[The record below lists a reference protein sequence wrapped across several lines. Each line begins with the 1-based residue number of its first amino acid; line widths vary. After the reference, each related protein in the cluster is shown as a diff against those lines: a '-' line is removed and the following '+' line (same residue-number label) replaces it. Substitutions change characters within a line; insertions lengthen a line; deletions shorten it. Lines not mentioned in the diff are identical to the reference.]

1 MTNENQFLKLA
12 LFYASKGWAVFPLQP
27 KEKDKFLLKSW
38 KEEAS
43 KDPEQIKA
51 WWSKW
56 PTANVGLV
64 TGIVSG
70 IVAMDIDPRHGGE
83 ESLLA
88 LEAERGKLPHTVEAL
103 TGGGGRH
110 KLFKYTQADITTG
123 ANNPLQGLDFRG
135 TGGYIVAPPS
145 VHPSGGRYQWEVS
158 SLPTQVE
165 LATLPEWL
173 AESYRKHTPGKTDYK
188 PTEPTGPR
196 ITEGGRNATLASL
209 AGSMRRRG
217 MDLESILAALK
228 VENVQ
233 KCSPPLSDVEVER
246 IAKSVARY
254 DPTAVPVFR
263 NEQDKIEPH
272 EPLNAWEAGFA
283 FLELLDNL
291 EGRSIR
297 TGIAPLDDAT
307 GGLERQTLTILAA
320 RPSMGKST
328 LAWQIARN
336 VASQRMKAIFFS
348 LEVSIPSMWAKAACG
363 VCGLR
368 WKDIRSGEARQDDLD
383 RLVEATASL
392 MQRYDEYLLIDDR
405 VSTSKTIWAAVE
417 KHKPDLVVVDH
428 LRLVA
433 DNGDNENN
441 RLGEISQRL
450 KDMAK
455 TFNCQVLCL
464 AQLNRNVE
472 NREDKRPILADLRES
487 GKIEEN
493 ADQILMLYRD
503 DYYDQTEGKFKKTQP
518 TELLIRKFRD
528 DIMNNRITLTFD
540 AQHQWFESYGK

>member
-1 MTNENQFLKLA
+1 
-12 LFYASKGWAVFPLQP
+12 
-27 KEKDKFLLKSW
+27 
-38 KEEAS
+38 
-43 KDPEQIKA
+43 
-51 WWSKW
+51 
-56 PTANVGLV
+56 
-64 TGIVSG
+64 
-70 IVAMDIDPRHGGE
+70 
-83 ESLLA
+83 
-88 LEAERGKLPHTVEAL
+88 
-103 TGGGGRH
+103 
-110 KLFKYTQADITTG
+110 
-123 ANNPLQGLDFRG
+123 
-135 TGGYIVAPPS
+135 
-145 VHPSGGRYQWEVS
+145 
-158 SLPTQVE
+158 
-165 LATLPEWL
+165 
-173 AESYRKHTPGKTDYK
+173 
-188 PTEPTGPR
+188 
-196 ITEGGRNATLASL
+196 
-209 AGSMRRRG
+209 
-217 MDLESILAALK
+217 
-228 VENVQ
+228 
-233 KCSPPLSDVEVER
+233 
-246 IAKSVARY
+246 
-254 DPTAVPVFR
+254 
-263 NEQDKIEPH
+263 
-272 EPLNAWEAGFA
+272 
-283 FLELLDNL
+283 
-291 EGRSIR
+291 
-297 TGIAPLDDAT
+297 
-307 GGLERQTLTILAA
+307 
-320 RPSMGKST
+320 MGKST

-336 VASQRMKAIFFS
+336 VASQKMKAIFFS

-368 WKDIRSGEARQDDLD
+368 WKDIRSGEATKDDLD

-392 MQRYDEYLLIDDR
+392 MQRYDDYLLIDDR

-455 TFNCQVLCL
+455 SFNCQVLCL

-540 AQHQWFESYGK
+540 AEHQWFESYGK